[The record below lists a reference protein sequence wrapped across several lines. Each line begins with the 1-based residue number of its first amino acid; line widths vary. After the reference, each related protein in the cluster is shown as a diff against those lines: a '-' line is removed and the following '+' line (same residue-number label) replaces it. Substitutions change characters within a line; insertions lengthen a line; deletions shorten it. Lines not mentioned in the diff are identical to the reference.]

1 MQTSIRLRFHCG
13 QSPDRLLEYLKINP
27 YENFDTVPIHLCPHA
42 SCTLPVS
49 NSRECYRSSQ
59 VSQRD

>member
-1 MQTSIRLRFHCG
+1 MQTFIRLRFHCG

-27 YENFDTVPIHLCPHA
+27 YENFDTVPSICVL
-42 SCTLPVS
+42 TLAVHSVS
-49 NSRECYRSSQ
+49 NSREVIAGE